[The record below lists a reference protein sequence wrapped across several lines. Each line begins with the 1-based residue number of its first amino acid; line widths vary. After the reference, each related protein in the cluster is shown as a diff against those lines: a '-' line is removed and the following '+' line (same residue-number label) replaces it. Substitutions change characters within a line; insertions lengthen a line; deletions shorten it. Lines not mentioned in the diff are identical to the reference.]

1 MVNLQQMDLWLKSMI
16 PAGARNQFS
25 DKDLLINDYQFIT
38 DLERQHNARYEH
50 TFTREDPNY
59 NILADKNQSL
69 VPIFTFLSKKLGI
82 RVIAGHH
89 TRHFGL
95 GVKRLDQVL
104 IPMYEKFLRLE
115 KLTAQERQTELEA
128 EKQADIQRRIS
139 GAAETRLSQRV
150 RERIRRE
157 NPQATGMEIE
167 QLVQEELHPTE
178 PEAQP
183 TEIELKSYYVWT
195 RFSVTTIPSRPGL
208 VFPIKQIFSQLKL
221 SDAQVTQLR
230 NLGKTVILAD
240 FVLTGS
246 PIQRG
251 IDLMNK
257 IAQRNTG
264 IKEIRIG

>member
-1 MVNLQQMDLWLKSMI
+1 MVNLQEMDLWLKSYI
-16 PAGARNQFS
+16 PMGVRNQFS

-59 NILADKNQSL
+59 IILTDKTQSL
-69 VPIFTFLSKKLGI
+69 VPIFTFISKKLGI
-82 RVIAGHH
+82 RAVNVH
-89 TRHFGL
+89 RHFGL

-104 IPMYEKFLRLE
+104 IPIYEKFLRSE
-115 KLTAQERQTELEA
+115 KLTAQQRSAESEA

-157 NPQATGMEIE
+157 NPQATGMQID
-167 QLVQEELHPTE
+167 QLVKEELHPTE
-178 PEAQP
+178 PEPQP
-183 TEIELKSYYVWT
+183 VEIQLKSYYVWT

-208 VFPIKQIFSQLKL
+208 VFPIKQVFSQPKL
-221 SDAQVTQLR
+221 SASQVTQLR

-240 FVLTGS
+240 FELAGS
-246 PIQRG
+246 TIQRG
-251 IDLMNK
+251 IDEMNK